1 MNAISRILALAGLV
15 ACSSTPPT
23 PAKLAAYSKNL
34 PQVVAQCDA
43 ETVPELRILCDQEVA
58 VRYAANGDTAQAS
71 ERCEANADPVW
82 AAECHFLVAET
93 LAGVGLLEGAL
104 SECVLASTF
113 VVSCVE
119 HVAMLQEVPHSPSV
133 TTDEIRSYTD
143 QADETIQ
150 RRLSALPEHLRTPLR
165 DWIRF
170 GRVQAWVV
178 GNGPFPAG
186 FGEGTSDL
194 AVLERT
200 VRGIEAAR
208 GMQAGAPY
216 STVRTAYQGDVTW
229 PATEA
234 GSPTKTSSK

>member
-1 MNAISRILALAGLV
+1 M
-15 ACSSTPPT
+15 
-23 PAKLAAYSKNL
+23 
-34 PQVVAQCDA
+34 
-43 ETVPELRILCDQEVA
+43 
-58 VRYAANGDTAQAS
+58 
-71 ERCEANADPVW
+71 
-82 AAECHFLVAET
+82 AET

-186 FGEGTSDL
+186 FGE
-194 AVLERT
+194 E
-200 VRGIEAAR
+200 VRRPCCTRAYGARMEAAR
-208 GMQAGAPY
+208 GWSGAPY
-216 STVRTAYQGDVTW
+216 STVRAAYQGDVTW

-234 GSPTKTSSK
+234 PTGGLYSRGGACLGGPRPPHPGLGQHVATRGRHPAGRC